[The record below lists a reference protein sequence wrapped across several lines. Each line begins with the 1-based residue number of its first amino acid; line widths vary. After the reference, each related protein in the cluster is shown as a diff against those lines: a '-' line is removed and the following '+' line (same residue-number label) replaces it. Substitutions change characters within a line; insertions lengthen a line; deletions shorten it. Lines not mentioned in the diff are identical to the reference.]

1 MQALESLAD
10 PAVQEDQSL
19 CAELLSTVDALSRR
33 RADLL
38 DERRVEQ
45 FVRKGWL
52 YWNAGA
58 LRVTPAGARVCDAVL
73 LAYA

>member
-1 MQALESLAD
+1 MNSVTSSQDNAA
-10 PAVQEDQSL
+10 L
-19 CAELLSTVDALSRR
+19 CAELLTAVDALSRR

-38 DERRVEQ
+38 DDTKVEQ
-45 FVRKGWL
+45 FVRQGWL
-52 YWNAGA
+52 SWQGGA